1 MKDEWNENTLPE
13 FTQWQ
18 RIFYRLRQF
27 SRGLLA
33 QVNEQ
38 ERQSIRAW
46 LPAAAYALF
55 LRLPVDAQRHSLN
68 VLHDLQQRGDVH
80 PDLATAA
87 LLHDVGKLAADEAGV
102 RINLWLRGPLVL
114 LKTFLPRLFYRL
126 QSENPK
132 HGWRY
137 ALHVSEAH
145 PQIGAKW
152 AAQLGCSEL
161 TCWLIEHH
169 QEDVRNQDGE
179 RYALLLALQWADERN

>member
-1 MKDEWNENTLPE
+1 MSPLAETTATWKAYY
-13 FTQWQ
+13 
-18 RIFYRLRQF
+18 RIRQF
-27 SRGLLA
+27 WRGFTA
-33 QVNEQ
+33 QVSASEL
-38 ERQSIRAW
+38 EAIRGY
-46 LPAAAYALF
+46 LPPAAHTLF

-68 VLHDLQQRGDVH
+68 VLHDLQQRGTVH

-114 LKTFLPRLFYRL
+114 LKAFIPKLFYRL

-152 AAQLGCSEL
+152 AAQMGCSEL

-169 QEDVRNQDGE
+169 QEDVRGRDGE